1 MAGTLKIKPNEKK
14 LESLATKD
22 KYFQVKKNSE
32 IFDLEVP
39 SVELSDMEIHQI
51 ELQ

>member
-14 LESLATKD
+14 LECLETKD
-22 KYFQVKKNSE
+22 KYFQVKTNSE
-32 IFDLEVP
+32 IFDLEVS
-39 SVELSDMEIHQI
+39 SVELSDMEIHKI